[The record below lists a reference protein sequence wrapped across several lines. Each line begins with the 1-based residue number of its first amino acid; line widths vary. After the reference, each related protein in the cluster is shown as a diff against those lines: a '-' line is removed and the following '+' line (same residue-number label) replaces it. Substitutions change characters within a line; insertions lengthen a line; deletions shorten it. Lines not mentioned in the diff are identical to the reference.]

1 MPTAFLFP
9 GQASQTPDMRDHVA
23 AVRPDLLE
31 LAARV
36 VGEDPFP
43 RVDEGTDFA
52 QPAIFCASLAG
63 LATLSDLG
71 ERPDAVAG
79 HSLGELAA
87 LVAAGSLSE
96 ADGLALVAERG
107 RLMQRAGEASGT
119 GGMLAVLGTGPAEEI
134 AARHGLA
141 VANDNAPGQLVL
153 SGDRDAIERAAAD
166 AREAGLKAMALG
178 VAGAFHSPH
187 MAPAADA
194 FARAVDGV
202 EIAAP
207 RVPFFSCVTAG
218 PVEDPAEIRSRLVDG
233 LTSPVRWRQTL
244 EALHAEGIDRYVET
258 GPGKVLSR
266 LVKRTLEHAETTT
279 AEREAGA
286 RA

>member
-9 GQASQTPDMRDHVA
+9 GQASQTPDMRDDVA
-23 AVRPDLLE
+23 AVRPDLLD
-31 LAARV
+31 RV
-36 VGEDPFP
+36 TEAVGQDPFP
-43 RVDEGTDFA
+43 RVDDGTDFA

-63 LATLSDLG
+63 LATLAELG

-87 LVAAGSLSE
+87 LVAAGSLAE
-96 ADGLALVAERG
+96 GDALALVAERG
-107 RLMQRAGEASGT
+107 RLMQRAGEESGT
-119 GGMLAVLGTGPAEEI
+119 GGMLAVLGSGPAEEI
-134 AARHGLA
+134 AERHGLA

-153 SGDRDAIERAAAD
+153 SGDRDALERAAAD

-187 MAPAADA
+187 MASAAEA
-194 FARAVDGV
+194 FARAVEDV
-202 EIAAP
+202 EVSAP
-207 RVPFFSCVTAG
+207 RLPFFSCVTAS
-218 PVEDPAEIRSRLVDG
+218 PIEDPEEIRRRLVDG
-233 LTSPVRWRQTL
+233 LTSPVRWRETL
-244 EALHAEGIDRYVET
+244 LALDAAGMDRYVET

-266 LVKRTLEHAETTT
+266 LVKRTLSDAEATT
-279 AEREAGA
+279 AERGAGA